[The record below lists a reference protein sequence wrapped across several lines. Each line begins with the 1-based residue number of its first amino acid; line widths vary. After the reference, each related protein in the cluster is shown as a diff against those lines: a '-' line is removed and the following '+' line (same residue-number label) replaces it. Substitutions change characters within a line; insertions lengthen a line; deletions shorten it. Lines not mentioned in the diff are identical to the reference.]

1 MFKVIK
7 VSFNIDTDTESEE
20 LVLHTPVKDFADRI
34 RDEIN
39 AEDQIPG
46 HENFAVT
53 IKLF

>member
-7 VSFNIDTDTESEE
+7 VKFNRETGNESEE

-39 AEDQIPG
+39 EEFSTT
-46 HENFAVT
+46 HFAVT